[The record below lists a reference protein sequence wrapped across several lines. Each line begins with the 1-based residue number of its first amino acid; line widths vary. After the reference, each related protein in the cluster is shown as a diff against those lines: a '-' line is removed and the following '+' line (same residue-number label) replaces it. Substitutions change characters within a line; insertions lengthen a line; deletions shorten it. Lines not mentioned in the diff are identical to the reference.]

1 VLPQSGIPTN
11 RNRAVLRP
19 LVWVALL
26 AGAGGAAW
34 VLFGRRAVPRPRG
47 PIAIPVAHAK
57 PITEFQSGGVRHV
70 LAPEA
75 PERLVLDTVFPTLPV
90 RLLWFQGRAA
100 APLPD
105 GGSAVLDGAGGV
117 ILFGTKLQ
125 QSRPPLEEGRD
136 IASVAATRHEV
147 WFSDADGMLLR
158 WNGGS
163 RVAPASRSAIQYPAV
178 AADPRRDDLWLV
190 RRPGYWEYRLPDARA
205 RLLAHLDSGGAALES
220 VGPVVVPQ
228 EMLLFE
234 FANAGHIAVAG
245 DTVYFAPFL
254 RDQIIAYSAA
264 GDTLWVTRRELP
276 HETLQPRFVLA
287 GRTAQ
292 LDYQPVNLGL
302 VVGPDDRLYVLST
315 SDFTTTEARL
325 DVLDRFSGH
334 LLRSVHLEDALPT
347 LAADE
352 TGRVY
357 QLDPF
362 RLLTGTDPA
371 RRLPF
376 AAFDLEERSGG
387 RLTLDSLKGFVTLI
401 NFWASWC
408 GPCRSEMPAL
418 DSLRRDVSHPDF
430 RFVTMNEDVNREAA
444 EAFLR
449 EFGFGFPVLWGGGRL
464 RATYHY
470 TGLPFTVLL
479 DRQGRVV
486 QRWLGFA
493 GARQIQAERAL
504 IRAELER
511 APSASGPSPHAGHQA
526 ASGRPS
532 PPPEPQRHQH

>member
-1 VLPQSGIPTN
+1 MAL
-11 RNRAVLRP
+11 AVL
-19 LVWVALL
+19 LLGVAGVAWALL
-26 AGAGGAAW
+26 ARGAGP
-34 VLFGRRAVPRPRG
+34 PRRG
-47 PIAIPVAHAK
+47 PIAIPRARSQ
-57 PITEFQSGGVRHV
+57 PITEFQSGRVRHV

-75 PERLVLDTVFPTLPV
+75 PEALVLDTVFPSRPV
-90 RLLWFQGRAA
+90 RLLWFQGRSA

-105 GGSAVLDGAGGV
+105 GGSAVLDGSGGV
-117 ILFGTKLQ
+117 ILFGPRLG
-125 QSRPPLEEGRD
+125 QSRPPLDPGRE
-136 IASVAATRHEV
+136 IVGVAATRRAL
-147 WFSDADGMLLR
+147 WFTDADGVLLR
-158 WNGGS
+158 WDGGDRATPVPGS
-163 RVAPASRSAIQYPAV
+163 PIQYPAV

-190 RRPGYWEYRLPDARA
+190 RRPSYWEYRLPDAGA
-205 RLLAHLDSGGAALES
+205 RLLAHLGAAGAPLGG
-220 VGPVVVPQ
+220 VGAMVVPQ
-228 EMLLFE
+228 EMLLVE

-254 RDQIIAYSAA
+254 RDQIIAYSAE
-264 GDTLWVTRRELP
+264 GDTLWVTRRALP
-276 HETLQPRFVLA
+276 QETPQPRLSLV

-292 LDYQPVNLGL
+292 LDYHPVNLGI

-315 SDFTTTEARL
+315 SGFTTTEARL

-334 LLRSVHLEDALPT
+334 PLRSVHLDDAVPT
-347 LAADE
+347 LAADPS
-352 TGRVY
+352 GRVY
-357 QLDPF
+357 ALDPF

-376 AAFDLEERSGG
+376 APFDLEERSGG
-387 RLTLDSLKGFVTLI
+387 RLTLDSLEGSVVLI

-418 DSLRRDVSHPDF
+418 DSLRREVAHPDF
-430 RFVTMNEDVNREAA
+430 RFITMNEDANREAA
-444 EAFLR
+444 EAFLQ
-449 EFGFGFPVLWGGGRL
+449 EFGFDFPVLWGGGRL

-493 GARQIQAERAL
+493 GPRQIQAERAS

-511 APSASGPSPHAGHQA
+511 VPSERSPSPHAGHQA
-526 ASGRPS
+526 SRRPASPDQ
-532 PPPEPQRHQH
+532 PHQHRH

>member
-1 VLPQSGIPTN
+1 MLPQLGTLTN
-11 RNRAVLRP
+11 RHRGLRP
-19 LVWVALL
+19 LVLAVLL
-26 AGAGGAAW
+26 LGGAGVAWAVFGPGA
-34 VLFGRRAVPRPRG
+34 GPPRRG
-47 PIAIPVAHAK
+47 PIAIPVARSK
-57 PITEFQSGGVRHV
+57 PVTEFQSAGVRHV
-70 LAPEA
+70 LAPGA
-75 PERLVLDTVFPTLPV
+75 PEELVLDTVFPTQPV
-90 RLLWFQGRAA
+90 RLLWLQGRAA

-117 ILFGTKLQ
+117 ILFTPRLG
-125 QSRPPLEEGRD
+125 QSRPPLDAGRD
-136 IASVAATRHEV
+136 VVSVAATRHDL

-158 WNGGS
+158 WDGGGRMS
-163 RVAPASRSAIQYPAV
+163 PAPPSAIRYPAV

-205 RLLAHLDSGGAALES
+205 RLLAHLQGAGAALGG
-220 VGPVVVPQ
+220 VGAMVVPQ
-228 EMLLFE
+228 EMVLFE

-276 HETLQPRFVLA
+276 QDTPQPRFVLA

-292 LDYQPVNLGL
+292 LDYHPVNLGI

-315 SDFTTTEARL
+315 PGFITTEARL

-334 LLRSVHLEDALPT
+334 PLRSVHLNDALPT
-347 LAADE
+347 LAADQ

-357 QLDPF
+357 ELNPF

-376 AAFDLEERSGG
+376 AAFDLEQRSGG
-387 RLTLDSLKGFVTLI
+387 RMTLDSLKGSVTLI

-418 DSLRRDVSHPDF
+418 DSLRREVSHPDF
-430 RFVTMNEDVNREAA
+430 RFVTMNEDVSREAA

-449 EFGFGFPVLWGGGRL
+449 EFGFDFPVLWGGGRL
-464 RATYHY
+464 RAAYHY

-493 GARQIQAERAL
+493 GPRQIRAERAL

-511 APSASGPSPHAGHQA
+511 LPASSEPSSHAGHQA
-526 ASGRPS
+526 ASASRPS
-532 PPPEPQRHQH
+532 PAEPHRHQH

>member
-1 VLPQSGIPTN
+1 MAPG
-11 RNRAVLRP
+11 
-19 LVWVALL
+19 
-26 AGAGGAAW
+26 
-34 VLFGRRAVPRPRG
+34 
-47 PIAIPVAHAK
+47 
-57 PITEFQSGGVRHV
+57 
-70 LAPEA
+70 APE
-75 PERLVLDTVFPTLPV
+75 ELVLDTVFPTQPV
-90 RLLWFQGRAA
+90 RLLWLQGRAA

-117 ILFGTKLQ
+117 ILFTPRLG
-125 QSRPPLEEGRD
+125 QSRPPLDAGRD
-136 IASVAATRHEV
+136 VVSVAATRHDL

-158 WNGGS
+158 WDGGGRMS
-163 RVAPASRSAIQYPAV
+163 PAPPSAIRYPAV

-190 RRPGYWEYRLPDARA
+190 RRPGYWEYRLPDAGA
-205 RLLAHLDSGGAALES
+205 RLLAHLQGAGAALGG
-220 VGPVVVPQ
+220 VGAMVVPQ
-228 EMLLFE
+228 EMVLFE

-276 HETLQPRFVLA
+276 QDTPQPRFVLA

-292 LDYQPVNLGL
+292 LDYHPVNLGI

-315 SDFTTTEARL
+315 PGFITTEARL

-334 LLRSVHLEDALPT
+334 PLRSVHLNDALPT
-347 LAADE
+347 LAADQ

-357 QLDPF
+357 ELNPF

-376 AAFDLEERSGG
+376 AAFDLEQRSGG
-387 RLTLDSLKGFVTLI
+387 RMTLDSLKGSVTLI

-418 DSLRRDVSHPDF
+418 DSLRREVSHPDF
-430 RFVTMNEDVNREAA
+430 RFVTMNEDVSREAA

-449 EFGFGFPVLWGGGRL
+449 EFGFDFPVLWGGGRL
-464 RATYHY
+464 RAAYHY

-493 GARQIQAERAL
+493 GPRQIRAERAL

-511 APSASGPSPHAGHQA
+511 LPASSEPSSHAGHQA
-526 ASGRPS
+526 ASASRPS
-532 PPPEPQRHQH
+532 PAEPHRHQH